1 MTAIVIGTIIKSI
14 ILIFILLTG
23 AAYMTLAERKV
34 AARIQARVGPNRVG
48 PGGFLQP
55 LADAIKLL
63 SKEQI
68 TPTNA
73 RMPIYLIAPMIA
85 VIVAFAT
92 WAVIPIGPSSITV
105 NGDPIFRIADVNIGI
120 LLLLAITA
128 LGVYGVTLG
137 GWASGNRYSLLGAMR
152 SGAQMLSYE
161 LSMGLSI
168 LGVVLLA
175 GSLSLVD
182 IVHAQIP
189 IWFIILQPIGFII
202 YLISGMAETNRAPFD
217 LPEAE
222 QELVA
227 GYLTEYSGMRWAS
240 YFLGEYVS
248 MITVSAVATTLFL
261 GGWDGPWVDIAP
273 WLGVIYFVLKVAFFL
288 FVYLWVRWTLPRM
301 RYDKLMNFGWKVL
314 LPVAALNLLVT
325 ATIAVIVWTMRGV

>member
-73 RMPIYLIAPMIA
+73 RMPLYLIAPMIA
-85 VIVAFAT
+85 VIVAFST

-189 IWFIILQPIGFII
+189 VWFIILQPIGFII

-273 WLGVIYFVLKVAFFL
+273 WLGVIYFVIKVAFFL

-325 ATIAVIVWTMRGV
+325 ATIAVVVWTMRGA